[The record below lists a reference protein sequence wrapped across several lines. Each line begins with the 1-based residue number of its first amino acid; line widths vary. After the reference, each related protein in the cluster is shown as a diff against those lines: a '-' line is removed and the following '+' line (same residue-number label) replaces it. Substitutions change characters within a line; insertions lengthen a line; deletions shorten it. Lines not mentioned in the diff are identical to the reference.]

1 MFRKVFYLKKR
12 EVRSPVQRI
21 KDIVNKLLPVLF
33 IILLIGIW
41 QAAVT
46 IGQIEMFILP
56 SPVDVIKAL
65 IGDFNI
71 MKGHIL
77 VTLCEGVSG
86 LLISIVLALIL
97 AVIMDMIPKVKRA
110 VYPVLVISQTIPVIA
125 LAPLLI
131 IWFGF
136 GMMPKI
142 VIVVIMCFFPIV
154 ISISDGMESVDK
166 DLINHFKLMGASKI
180 QRFIHLKLPYGLI
193 NFFAGLKIAATYS
206 IMGAVVGEWIGGQ
219 SGLGVYMTRAKSTYA
234 IDKMFAAILVI
245 VIISMLLFLLIELI
259 SKLCMPWNKSKR

>member
-1 MFRKVFYLKKR
+1 MKDSKK
-12 EVRSPVQRI
+12 I
-21 KDIVNKLLPVLF
+21 IDKILPVIF
-33 IILLIGIW
+33 IIFLIGVW
-41 QAAVT
+41 QGAVT
-46 IGQIEMFILP
+46 LGNIQSFILP
-56 SPVDVIKAL
+56 SPVNVVKAL
-65 IGDFNI
+65 MADFNI
-71 MKGHIL
+71 MKEHIL
-77 VTLCEGVSG
+77 TTFIEGVTG

-97 AVIMDMIPKVKRA
+97 AVIMDLQPKIKKA

-125 LAPLLI
+125 LAPLFI

-136 GMMPKI
+136 GMMPKVI
-142 VIVVIMCFFPIV
+142 IVVIMCFFPIV
-154 ISISDGMESVDK
+154 ISISDGMENVDK

-219 SGLGVYMTRAKSTYA
+219 TGLGVYMTRAKSSYA

-245 VIISMLLFLLIELI
+245 VIMSMLLFVLIEAI